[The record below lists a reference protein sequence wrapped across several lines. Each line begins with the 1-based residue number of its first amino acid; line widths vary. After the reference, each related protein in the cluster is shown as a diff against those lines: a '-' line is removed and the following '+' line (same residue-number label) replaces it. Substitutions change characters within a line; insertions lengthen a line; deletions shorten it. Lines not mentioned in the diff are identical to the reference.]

1 MMVWRLNASVELIIR
16 INTDNAA
23 FGADG
28 ETDMV
33 DAAARSAELSRIF
46 RLIVEDLGSER
57 FDDVGLPILD
67 ENGNTVGKWHF
78 E

>member
-1 MMVWRLNASVELIIR
+1 MELIIR
-16 INTDNAA
+16 INTDNSA
-23 FGADG
+23 FYDDG
-28 ETDMV
+28 EPSDMV
-33 DAAARSAELSRIF
+33 DAAARGAELSRIF

-67 ENGNTVGKWHF
+67 ENGNTVGKWYF